1 MTVTSNKSG
10 IKPVV
15 VNGKPLKSTN
25 QFYNKQKSKFQSELP
40 KNVKISKRIQKL
52 TFKRD
57 CKINDYL
64 HKSSDYIVKFCLEHE
79 LNTLIVGYNELWKQG
94 INIGKV
100 NNQNFIHIPYYKLI
114 HMLTYKCEKY
124 GINFTTQEESYTS
137 KCSFLDNEEITKH
150 EVYKGKR
157 IKRGLFQTSDNTLI
171 NADVNGSYN
180 IMKKA
185 IPNAFAD
192 GIEGVAVHPY
202 RVNL

>member
-1 MTVTSNKSG
+1 M
-10 IKPVV
+10 
-15 VNGKPLKSTN
+15 
-25 QFYNKQKSKFQSELP
+25 
-40 KNVKISKRIQKL
+40 
-52 TFKRD
+52 
-57 CKINDYL
+57 
-64 HKSSDYIVKFCLEHE
+64 
-79 LNTLIVGYNELWKQG
+79 
-94 INIGKV
+94 
-100 NNQNFIHIPYYKLI
+100 FI
-114 HMLTYKCEKY
+114 
-124 GINFTTQEESYTS
+124 
-137 KCSFLDNEEITKH
+137 LDNEEITKH